1 MRKIANFIRLFWGCV
16 FIAGAIINAILGV
29 ASPSAYNKGGEFA
42 WPNFLQNFWMDSV
55 VSHIFIYVILFAI
68 VELVLGILVLNKQ
81 KLAKVGLAGAAI
93 FGVVLLFLGL
103 GAERGNWV
111 AHLPSIAFEI
121 TILFSFFFNYDR
133 TILQIMH
140 TKKNLTRTSIIGS

>member
-68 VELVLGILVLNKQ
+68 VELVLGILVPTFNVEVQQMKQ
-81 KLAKVGLAGAAI
+81 RLQLA
-93 FGVVLLFLGL
+93 F
-103 GAERGNWV
+103 
-111 AHLPSIAFEI
+111 
-121 TILFSFFFNYDR
+121 
-133 TILQIMH
+133 
-140 TKKNLTRTSIIGS
+140 